1 MALLAHKQAP
11 FAAIPTSAYSH
22 TLFQEIL
29 LPKHC
34 EPQTTPQESSESDP
48 AQGRWPLLQSIP
60 CLPYLMISSSSVLI
74 CVHLWFQVLR
84 QERQANHAMVPS
96 IPTHPRKR
104 KNAPICVSCSSTPA
118 REKRYNQSC
127 SASS

>member
-11 FAAIPTSAYSH
+11 FVAIPTRAHSH

-74 CVHLWFQVLR
+74 CVHVWFQVLR
-84 QERQANHAMVPS
+84 QERHPNQTMVAS
-96 IPTHPRKR
+96 IPIQPSART
-104 KNAPICVSCSSTPA
+104 NAPICVSCSSTPA
-118 REKRYNQSC
+118 CEKR
-127 SASS
+127 